1 MQCPGCESAVDDM
14 IRLRALVKMFIRNVT
29 DEHVAVLEDNC
40 EPSDV
45 LIIKTLLDQA
55 RKECGL

>member
-1 MQCPGCESAVDDM
+1 MQCPDCESAVDDM
-14 IRLRALVKMFIRNVT
+14 IRLRALVNMIIRNVT

-45 LIIKTLLDQA
+45 LIIRELLAQA